1 MLAQYIEGGFN
12 LMSKILDANGEKEL
26 RKLFQVE
33 LTGYWN
39 NHFSFG
45 KPNEKP
51 APALSDKSIDIV
63 LINTVATLYYAYGE
77 ITGDYALTDKA
88 IELLESL
95 KPESNSIV
103 KTFVV
108 AGIDCDSA
116 LTSQALIELKRS
128 YCDARK
134 CIFCKIGHRLLSEAA
149 HRQ

>member
-33 LTGYWN
+33 LTGYWS

-45 KPNEKP
+45 KPNERP
-51 APALSDKSIDIV
+51 TLALSDKSIDIV
-63 LINTVATLYYAYGE
+63 LINTVAPLYYAYGE
-77 ITGDYALTDKA
+77 ITGNYALTDKA
-88 IELLESL
+88 ISLLESL

-103 KTFVV
+103 KTFVA
-108 AGIDCDSA
+108 AGIECDSA
-116 LTSQALIELKRS
+116 LTSQALIELRRN

-134 CIFCKIGHRLLSEAA
+134 CIYCKIGHRLLSESA
-149 HRQ
+149 HR